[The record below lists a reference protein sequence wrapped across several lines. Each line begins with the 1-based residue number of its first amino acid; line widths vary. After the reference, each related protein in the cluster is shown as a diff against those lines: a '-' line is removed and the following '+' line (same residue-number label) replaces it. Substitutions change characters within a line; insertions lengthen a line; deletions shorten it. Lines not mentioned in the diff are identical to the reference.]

1 MNLKQDTRPENRK
14 FYLCAVFV
22 SPNSSICSDFGMI
35 LFCLF
40 RMGMDSFQTRTDSI
54 SRLRNATDLTPLSV
68 CSDPRQEE
76 TPQWK
81 CAPTRLKVAASGPPD
96 IVAPAGVRNSIS
108 RVRPLFTSLVLELVV
123 TGVVISPLISHVLY
137 IFGENLSIL
146 DKNIKK
152 WGKSP
157 CLVTWW

>member
-35 LFCLF
+35 LF
-40 RMGMDSFQTRTDSI
+40 RIGMDSFQTRTDSI

>member
-1 MNLKQDTRPENRK
+1 
-14 FYLCAVFV
+14 
-22 SPNSSICSDFGMI
+22 MI
-35 LFCLF
+35 LF
-40 RMGMDSFQTRTDSI
+40 RIGMDSFQTRTDSI
-54 SRLRNATDLTPLSV
+54 STLRNATDLTPLSV

-81 CAPTRLKVAASGPPD
+81 CAPTRLKVAARGPPD

-137 IFGENLSIL
+137 IFGCES
-146 DKNIKK
+146 
-152 WGKSP
+152 SP
-157 CLVTWW
+157 ISRNVRTFVS